1 VTDALGNDITAE
13 TPTNGTFDSKAE
25 GGNRI
30 ALRGV
35 EFEITVT
42 LQEGDDP
49 NAAVAGR
56 EFSCRRARL
65 ADHRPWCRQPVQR
78 ADHQRC
84 GDRPDGLPQH
94 LPHSGAVIK
103 FTGPTLTS
111 STPSR

>member
-30 ALRGV
+30 AFRGV

-49 NAAVAGR
+49 NAPSPAMSSPGAPDSLTTVRGAGNPSSAQITSGAVTDPTAYR
-56 EFSCRRARL
+56 STF
-65 ADHRPWCRQPVQR
+65 
-78 ADHQRC
+78 
-84 GDRPDGLPQH
+84 PD
-94 LPHSGAVIK
+94 SGAVIK

-111 STPSR
+111 STRSP